1 MQHHRNPEKT
11 QGSRS
16 DYPASLAFV
25 CAAACVPCAVLTHTG
40 VCVYCNDRLQNTSS
54 PVIPILKQATPFLFR
69 PPPSSALPITDW
81 LLVTTYIH
89 LKAVLFRFPGHSG
102 KSQVLQYSKRSSA
115 RMCPAKLNTGGKD
128 SVCPAKLA
136 NSAALL
142 SSQGNYSPFLPC
154 CEALPC
160 ENLTPKL
167 DINQEPQ
174 S

>member
-1 MQHHRNPEKT
+1 MRHHRNPEKT

-16 DYPASLAFV
+16 DYPASLVFV
-25 CAAACVPCAVLTHTG
+25 CAAAYVPCAVLTHTG
-40 VCVYCNDRLQNTSS
+40 VCVYRNGRLENISK
-54 PVIPILKQATPFLFR
+54 PMIPILKQATPSLFR

-89 LKAVLFRFPGHSG
+89 LKAVLFRFPGPAGRSR
-102 KSQVLQYSKRSSA
+102 VLKCSKWSPA
-115 RMCPAKLNTGGKD
+115 RMCPAKLDTEGES

-136 NSAALL
+136 NSAAPL
-142 SSQGNYSPFLPC
+142 SSQGNASPFLPC

-160 ENLTPKL
+160 ESLTPKL
-167 DINQEPQ
+167 DINKEPR